1 MKEIRNKEASV
12 RSRLLNLSKERE
24 VDYNA
29 LLRHYF
35 QERLLARLAV
45 SKFRDSFALKGS
57 FLLLV
62 YNVPGSRLTQD
73 IDFLGIGAIN
83 DVELLRSI
91 FQEISEINLND
102 CVTYNAQKIEMVTI
116 KESAD
121 YQGQR
126 IYIPCSMGAIK
137 SRIQIDIGFGD
148 KLLKNPREIVLPVL
162 LAGDED
168 FRLNAYQIETSLA
181 EKFESIVSLGMANS
195 RMKDFYDIVF
205 IALALHV
212 NKNEL
217 SKSLKLTFGRRGN
230 SLQNAHY
237 ILSAEFR
244 SSPIMNKKWE
254 LFLSSRNLSMEF
266 PFMEVITRIESF
278 LKPCIDEPESNAV
291 WNPEAFR
298 WEKL

>member
-1 MKEIRNKEASV
+1 MKEIRNKEASI

-102 CVTYNAQKIEMVTI
+102 CVTYNAQKIEMVPSKNQRTI
-116 KESAD
+116 RGS
-121 YQGQR
+121 
-126 IYIPCSMGAIK
+126 
-137 SRIQIDIGFGD
+137 
-148 KLLKNPREIVLPVL
+148 
-162 LAGDED
+162 
-168 FRLNAYQIETSLA
+168 
-181 EKFESIVSLGMANS
+181 ESI
-195 RMKDFYDIVF
+195 F
-205 IALALHV
+205 LAQW
-212 NKNEL
+212 EL
-217 SKSLKLTFGRRGN
+217 SK
-230 SLQNAHY
+230 
-237 ILSAEFR
+237 AEFK
-244 SSPIMNKKWE
+244 SILDLETNY
-254 LFLSSRNLSMEF
+254 SRI
-266 PFMEVITRIESF
+266 PGR
-278 LKPCIDEPESNAV
+278 
-291 WNPEAFR
+291 
-298 WEKL
+298 